1 VGSQHLALAALLLGN
16 GPGIYFRRLDN
27 PHGFGEE
34 KFFPPLGIEFRT
46 LPLLLYRFRHYKSR
60 VISLAISYYS
70 LLLKYQS

>member
-1 VGSQHLALAALLLGN
+1 VGSQHLALAALLPGN
-16 GPGIYFRRLDN
+16 GPGIHLRRLGN
-27 PHGFGEE
+27 PPGFDEE

-46 LPLLLYRFRHYKSR
+46 LPVLLFRFRHYKYC